1 MFKNREE
8 AGKKLARALRDY
20 KDKGVLVLG
29 IARGGAIVGYEVAK
43 ELNADLS
50 IIISRKLPFP
60 GNPEFGFGAIAEDGS
75 SFILGEYEE
84 LLPRTL
90 VDKIIGEQKS
100 EITRRILAL
109 RKGEGLPE
117 IKGRTV
123 IVVDDG
129 IAMGS
134 TLRAAI
140 LLCKN
145 RKAQKIIAAS
155 PVSGE
160 GMEKELADIVDEA
173 VILEKPPF
181 FRAVA
186 QGYQD
191 WHEVSDE
198 EVVELIKKWKTR
210 EKDNLEF

>member
-1 MFKNREE
+1 MFKDRED
-8 AGKKLARALRDY
+8 AGKKLAKALKGY

-29 IARGGAIVGYEVAK
+29 IPRGGVIVGYEVAK
-43 ELNADLS
+43 ALNADFS
-50 IIISRKLPFP
+50 IVISRKLPYP

-75 SFILGEYEE
+75 MFILDEYEAM
-84 LLPRTL
+84 LPRTI
-90 VDKIIGEQKS
+90 VDKIIAEQKS

-117 IKGRTV
+117 IAGRTV
-123 IVVDDG
+123 ILVDDG

-140 LLCKN
+140 FLCKN
-145 RKAQKIIAAS
+145 KKAQKIIATS

-160 GMEKELADIVDEA
+160 QTEKELADIVDEV
-173 VILEKPPF
+173 VILEKPAF

-186 QGYQD
+186 QSYQN
-191 WHEVSDE
+191 WHDVPDQ
-198 EVVELIKKWKTR
+198 EVVEIIKKWKMR
-210 EKDNLEF
+210 GKNLEI

>member
-1 MFKNREE
+1 M
-8 AGKKLARALRDY
+8 
-20 KDKGVLVLG
+20 
-29 IARGGAIVGYEVAK
+29 
-43 ELNADLS
+43 
-50 IIISRKLPFP
+50 ISRKLPYP

-75 SFILGEYEE
+75 MFIVDEYEAM
-84 LLPRTL
+84 LPKTI
-90 VDKIIGEQKS
+90 VDKIIAEQKS

-117 IKGRTV
+117 IAGRTV
-123 IVVDDG
+123 ILVDDG

-140 LLCKN
+140 FLCKN
-145 RKAQKIIAAS
+145 KKAQKVIAAS

-160 GMEKELADIVDEA
+160 QMEKELADIVDEV

-186 QGYQD
+186 QSYQN
-191 WHEVSDE
+191 WHDVPDQ
-198 EVVELIKKWKTR
+198 EVVEVIKKWKMR
-210 EKDNLEF
+210 EKTLEI

>member
-1 MFKNREE
+1 MFKDRED
-8 AGKKLARALRDY
+8 AGKKLAKALKGY

-29 IARGGAIVGYEVAK
+29 IPRGGVIVGYEVAK
-43 ELNADLS
+43 ALNADFS
-50 IIISRKLPFP
+50 IVISRKLPYP

-75 SFILGEYEE
+75 MFIIDEYEAM
-84 LLPRTL
+84 LPRVL
-90 VDKIIGEQKS
+90 ADKIIAEQKR

-117 IKGRTV
+117 IVGRTV
-123 IVVDDG
+123 ILVDDG

-140 LLCKN
+140 FLCKN
-145 RKAQKIIAAS
+145 KKAQKIIAAS

-160 GMEKELADIVDEA
+160 QMEKELADIVDEV

-186 QGYQD
+186 QSYQNWYD
-191 WHEVSDE
+191 VPDQ
-198 EVVELIKKWKTR
+198 EVVEIIKKWKTR
-210 EKDNLEF
+210 EKNLEI

>member
-1 MFKNREE
+1 MFKDRID
-8 AGKKLARALRDY
+8 AGKKLAKALKNY

-29 IARGGAIVGYEVAK
+29 IPRGGVIVGYEVAK
-43 ELNADLS
+43 ALNADFS
-50 IIISRKLPFP
+50 IVISRKLPYP

-75 SFILGEYEE
+75 MFIIDEYEAM
-84 LLPRTL
+84 LPRVL
-90 VDKIIGEQKS
+90 ADKIIAEQKR

-117 IKGRTV
+117 IVGRTV
-123 IVVDDG
+123 ILVDDG

-140 LLCKN
+140 FLCKN
-145 RKAQKIIAAS
+145 KKAQKIIAAS

-160 GMEKELADIVDEA
+160 QMEKELADIVDEV

-186 QGYQD
+186 QSYQNWYD
-191 WHEVSDE
+191 VPDQ
-198 EVVELIKKWKTR
+198 EVVEIIKKWKTR
-210 EKDNLEF
+210 EKNLEI

>member
-1 MFKNREE
+1 MFKDRKD
-8 AGKKLARALRDY
+8 AGEKLSRVLKNY

-29 IARGGAIVGYEVAK
+29 IPRGGVLVGYEVAK
-43 ELNADLS
+43 YLNADFS

-60 GNPEFGFGAIAEDGS
+60 GNPEFGFGAVAEDGS
-75 SFILGEYEE
+75 LFVINEYEE
-84 LLPRTL
+84 LIPRVL
-90 VDKIIGEQKS
+90 VDKIIAEQKS
-100 EITRRILAL
+100 EITRRILVL

-123 IVVDDG
+123 IIVDDG

-140 LLCKN
+140 FLCKN

-155 PVSGE
+155 PISGE
-160 GMEKELADIVDEA
+160 EIAKELADIVDEV
-173 VILEKPPF
+173 VILEKPPLF
-181 FRAVA
+181 KAVA

-191 WHEVSDE
+191 WHDVPDE
-198 EVVELIKKWKTR
+198 EVAEIMKKWKVHA
-210 EKDNLEF
+210 KDLEV

>member
-1 MFKNREE
+1 MFKDRID
-8 AGKKLARALRDY
+8 AGKKLAKALKNY

-29 IARGGAIVGYEVAK
+29 IPRGGVIVGYEVAK
-43 ELNADLS
+43 ALNADFS
-50 IIISRKLPFP
+50 IVISRKLPYP

-75 SFILGEYEE
+75 MFILDEYEAM
-84 LLPRTL
+84 LPRTI
-90 VDKIIGEQKS
+90 VDKIIAEQKS

-117 IKGRTV
+117 IAGRTV
-123 IVVDDG
+123 ILVDDG

-140 LLCKN
+140 FLCKN
-145 RKAQKIIAAS
+145 KKAQKIIATS

-160 GMEKELADIVDEA
+160 QTEKELADIVDEV
-173 VILEKPPF
+173 VILEKPAF

-186 QGYQD
+186 QSYQN
-191 WHEVSDE
+191 WHDVPDQ
-198 EVVELIKKWKTR
+198 EVVEIIKKWKMR
-210 EKDNLEF
+210 GKNLEI

>member
-1 MFKNREE
+1 MFKDRED
-8 AGKKLARALRDY
+8 AGKKLAKALKGY

-29 IARGGAIVGYEVAK
+29 IPRGGVIVGYEVAK
-43 ELNADLS
+43 ALNADFS
-50 IIISRKLPFP
+50 IVISRKLPYP

-75 SFILGEYEE
+75 MFIVDEYEAM
-84 LLPRTL
+84 LPKTI
-90 VDKIIGEQKS
+90 VDKIIAEQKS

-117 IKGRTV
+117 IAGRTV
-123 IVVDDG
+123 ILVDDG

-140 LLCKN
+140 FLCKN
-145 RKAQKIIAAS
+145 KKAQKVIAAS

-160 GMEKELADIVDEA
+160 QMEKELADIVDEV

-186 QGYQD
+186 QSYQN
-191 WHEVSDE
+191 WHDVPDQ
-198 EVVELIKKWKTR
+198 EVVEVIKKWKMR
-210 EKDNLEF
+210 EKTLEI